1 MNPNDDIIAA
11 TNTQL
16 AYFTGNANAPATP
29 NIGAVAYTVNLATD
43 ATTLVGATDNGTAA
57 RDLAIAGAMSVV
69 TATRNQTDLAAGF
82 SLCPNPV
89 TSSIRFAFTLTSTV
103 QIELGVFDA
112 LGRRAIAPRPC
123 CPAGAHDLPLQVSS
137 LTLGLYLVR
146 LLMNGQHATSR
157 QIIVE

>member
-1 MNPNDDIIAA
+1 MTRSANFRLNPNDDIIAA

-57 RDLAIAGAMSVV
+57 RNLAVAGAMSVV

-89 TSSIRFAFTLTSTV
+89 TSSIRFAFTLASTG
-103 QIELGVFDA
+103 QIKLFVFNTFQEIPFEL
-112 LGRRAIAPRPC
+112 RNYRPWNDFITILIRSKITIS
-123 CPAGAHDLPLQVSS
+123 PFF
-137 LTLGLYLVR
+137 
-146 LLMNGQHATSR
+146 
-157 QIIVE
+157 VEIFSH